1 MKFSMGT
8 LELEVHFIDRHFA
21 ALINRLAKIPSPELE
36 LAAKLVS
43 NFRERGDVC
52 VALRAITASDA
63 SKIGGPD
70 IPALKSWV
78 RKLRASGVVGKPG
91 EFAPLIL
98 DENERLYL
106 QRYWKYEDE
115 LARNLQARL
124 RDSPIRDF
132 NETELASNLA
142 KLFPAQSDLQK
153 VAAFVAAT
161 SRLCVISGAPGTGKT
176 RTIVLICA
184 LLIALA
190 GKRDLNFVLAAP
202 TGKAAARLKETIA
215 QTRPLLR
222 LPGAIDEKLPVD
234 ASTIQRLLGAKGD
247 SPHFRHDA
255 KNPLV
260 ADVVIV
266 DEASMI
272 DLALLAKLFDAVR
285 PDTRIILVGDKDQ
298 LASVEAGSAFRDIC
312 TPGFELGVSVS
323 LAETFAECTGEEL
336 EGTSASEAPI
346 HSVVVELRRNYRF
359 TPETGIAELS
369 NAVNQGDA
377 ESAIAVLK
385 KGGRICWRP
394 TPSAQS
400 FERELR
406 ERVFPRFEKFSTLT
420 DPADALNQL
429 AEFTVLCAL
438 RRGPCGAET
447 VNRLL
452 GRMVRET
459 GSIEDDGP
467 YHAGEPVIIVRN
479 DYNVGLFN
487 GDLGI
492 VLPDATSSELRV
504 FFRGED
510 GDVLNFAPGRLPA
523 HEPAFALT
531 VHKSQ
536 GSEFRDALLILP
548 KRDAPVLTRELL
560 YTGVTRVRETV
571 EVWAAENI
579 LRQTIERKIERNS
592 GLRDRL
598 WKKPAGS

>member
-1 MKFSMGT
+1 MKFFMGT
-8 LELEVHFIDRHFA
+8 PELEVHFIDRHFA
-21 ALINRLAKIPSPELE
+21 ALINRLAKIPSPELA

-52 VALRAITASDA
+52 VGLRAITASDV
-63 SKIGGPD
+63 SKIGAPD
-70 IPALKSWV
+70 IPPLKSWV
-78 RKLRASGVVGKPG
+78 RTLRASGVVGKPG

-98 DENERLYL
+98 DEKDRLYL
-106 QRYWKYEDE
+106 QRYWRYEDE

-132 NETELASNLA
+132 NQTELASNLA

-190 GKRDLNFVLAAP
+190 GKRELNFALAAP

-222 LPGAIDEKLPVD
+222 LPEAIDEKLPAD
-234 ASTIQRLLGAKGD
+234 ASTIQRLLGAKRD

-255 KNPLV
+255 KNPLA

-285 PDTRIILVGDKDQ
+285 PDARIILVGDKDQ

-323 LAETFAECTGEEL
+323 LAGTLAKCTGEEL

-359 TPETGIAELS
+359 TPGTGIAELS
-369 NAVNQGDA
+369 SAVNQGDA
-377 ESAIAVLK
+377 AGAIEVLK
-385 KGGRICWRP
+385 GGGRIRWRP
-394 TPSAQS
+394 TPSARS

-406 ERVFPRFEKFSTLT
+406 ERVFPRFEKFLALT
-420 DPADALNQL
+420 DPIEALNQL
-429 AEFTVLCAL
+429 AEFAVLCAL

-447 VNRLL
+447 VNAFLD
-452 GRMVRET
+452 RMLRET

-492 VLPDATSSELRV
+492 VLPDATSGERRV
-504 FFRGED
+504 FFG
-510 GDVLNFAPGRLPA
+510 GGGR
-523 HEPAFALT
+523 
-531 VHKSQ
+531 
-536 GSEFRDALLILP
+536 
-548 KRDAPVLTRELL
+548 
-560 YTGVTRVRETV
+560 
-571 EVWAAENI
+571 
-579 LRQTIERKIERNS
+579 
-592 GLRDRL
+592 
-598 WKKPAGS
+598 

>member
-1 MKFSMGT
+1 MAT
-8 LELEVHFIDRHFA
+8 PELEVHFIDQHFA
-21 ALINRLAKIPSPELE
+21 ALMNRLAKVPSPELE

-52 VALRAITASDA
+52 VALRTITSTDA

-70 IPALKSWV
+70 VPPLKNWL
-78 RKLRASGVVGKPG
+78 RKLRASGVVGAPG

-98 DENERLYL
+98 DKAERLYL
-106 QRYWKYEDE
+106 QRYWKYEDD
-115 LARNLQARL
+115 LGRNLQARL
-124 RDSPIRDF
+124 RDNPIRDF
-132 NETELASNLA
+132 NQTELAKNLE
-142 KLFPAQSDLQK
+142 KLFPVQSDLQK

-190 GKRDLNFVLAAP
+190 GKRELNFALAAP

-215 QTRPLLR
+215 QTRLALR
-222 LPGAIDEKLPVD
+222 LPEDVKLPAD
-234 ASTIQRLLGAKGD
+234 ASTIQRLLGAKGE
-247 SPHFRHDA
+247 SPHFRHNA
-255 KNPLV
+255 KNPLA

-285 PDTRIILVGDKDQ
+285 PDARVILVGDKDQ

-312 TPGFELGVSVS
+312 TPGFQLGVAVS
-323 LAETFAECTGEEL
+323 LAEAFAKYTGEKL
-336 EGTSASEAPI
+336 EDTSSGEAPI
-346 HSVVVELRRNYRF
+346 HPVVVELRRNYRF
-359 TPETGIAELS
+359 TPGTGIAELGS
-369 NAVNQGDA
+369 AVNQGDA
-377 ESAIAVLK
+377 EGAFAVLK
-385 KGGRICWRP
+385 SGGRVRWRP
-394 TPSAQS
+394 TPSVKS
-400 FERELR
+400 FERELC
-406 ERVFPRFEKFSTLT
+406 EHVLPRFEKFLTLT

-429 AEFTVLCAL
+429 AEFAVLCAL
-438 RRGPCGAET
+438 RRGPFGAET
-447 VNRLL
+447 VNGLL
-452 GRMVRET
+452 EQMLRDTEKVEGDGR
-459 GSIEDDGP
+459 

-492 VLPDATSSELRV
+492 VLPDATSDELRV

-510 GDVLNFAPGRLPA
+510 GDVLNFAPGRLPE

-536 GSEFRDALLILP
+536 GSEFRAALVILP
-548 KRDAPVLTRELL
+548 ERDAPVLTRELL

-571 EVWAAENI
+571 EVWATEHI
-579 LRQTIERKIERNS
+579 LRQTIERKIERSS

-598 WKKPAGS
+598 WKKNGGS

>member
-8 LELEVHFIDRHFA
+8 PELEVHFIDRHFA
-21 ALINRLAKIPSPELE
+21 ALINRLAKIPSAELE
-36 LAAKLVS
+36 LSAKLVR

-52 VALRAITASDA
+52 VALRAIPASDA

-70 IPALKSWV
+70 IPPLQTWV
-78 RKLRASGVVGKPG
+78 RKLRASAVVGKPG

-132 NETELASNLA
+132 NRTGLAKNLE

-161 SRLCVISGAPGTGKT
+161 SHLCVISGAPGTGKT

-190 GKRDLNFVLAAP
+190 GKRELNFALAAP

-215 QTRPLLR
+215 QTRLALR
-222 LPGAIDEKLPVD
+222 LAEDVKLPAD
-234 ASTIQRLLGAKGD
+234 ASTIQRLLGVKGD

-255 KNPLV
+255 KNPLP

-336 EGTSASEAPI
+336 AGTSASEAPI

-369 NAVNQGDA
+369 SAVNQGDS
-377 ESAIAVLK
+377 EGAIAVLK
-385 KGGRICWRP
+385 SSGRIRWRP
-394 TPSAQS
+394 TPLVKN

-406 ERVFPRFEKFSTLT
+406 ERVLPRFEKLLTLT

-429 AEFTVLCAL
+429 AEFAVLCAL
-438 RRGPCGAET
+438 RRGPFGAET
-447 VNRLL
+447 VIGLL
-452 GRMVRET
+452 ERMLWDIGRVE
-459 GSIEDDGP
+459 GDGR
-467 YHAGEPVIIVRN
+467 YHGGEPVIIVRN

-492 VLPDATSSELRV
+492 VLPDATSGELRV
-504 FFRGED
+504 FFRGE
-510 GDVLNFAPGRLPA
+510 GSDVLNFAPGRLPA
-523 HEPAFALT
+523 HQPAFALT

-536 GSEFRDALLILP
+536 GSEFRDAIVILP
-548 KRDAPVLTRELL
+548 ARDAPVLTRELL

-571 EVWAAENI
+571 EVWATEHI
-579 LRQTIERKIERNS
+579 LRQTIERKIERSS

-598 WKKPAGS
+598 WKKDGGS

>member
-1 MKFSMGT
+1 MGT

-70 IPALKSWV
+70 IPPLQTWV
-78 RKLRASGVVGKPG
+78 RKLRASAVVGKPG

-115 LARNLQARL
+115 LAHNLEARL
-124 RDSPIRDF
+124 REHPIRDF
-132 NETELASNLA
+132 DQAKLASNLA
-142 KLFPAQSDLQK
+142 KLFPAQGDLQK

-190 GKRDLNFVLAAP
+190 GKRDLNFALAAP

-215 QTRPLLR
+215 QTRLSLR
-222 LPGAIDEKLPVD
+222 LPPEVKLPSD

-255 KNPLV
+255 KNPLL

-285 PDTRIILVGDKDQ
+285 PDARVILVGDKDQ

-323 LAETFAECTGEEL
+323 LAEAFAKCTGEEL

-346 HSVVVELRRNYRF
+346 HPVVVELRRNYRF
-359 TPETGIAELS
+359 TPETGIAQLS
-369 NAVNQGDA
+369 SAVNQGDS
-377 ESAIAVLK
+377 EGAIAVLK
-385 KGGRICWRP
+385 SGGRIRWRP
-394 TPSAQS
+394 TPSAKN

-406 ERVFPRFEKFSTLT
+406 ERVLPRFEGFLTLT
-420 DPADALNQL
+420 DPREALNQL
-429 AEFTVLCAL
+429 TDFAVLCAL
-438 RRGPCGAET
+438 RRGPFGAET
-447 VNRLL
+447 VNARLERLL
-452 GRMVRET
+452 REIGSLEGSGR
-459 GSIEDDGP
+459 
-467 YHAGEPVIIVRN
+467 YHAGEPLIIVRN
-479 DYNVGLFN
+479 DYDVGLFN

-492 VLPDATSSELRV
+492 VLPDPTSGELRV
-504 FFRGED
+504 FFRGE
-510 GDVLNFAPGRLPA
+510 GSDVLNFAPGRLPA
-523 HEPAFALT
+523 HQPAFALT

-536 GSEFRDALLILP
+536 GSEFRDALVILP
-548 KRDAPVLTRELL
+548 ERDAPVLTRELL

-571 EVWAAENI
+571 EVWATEHI
-579 LRQTIERKIERNS
+579 LRQTIERKIERSS

-598 WKKPAGS
+598 WKKDGGS

>member
-52 VALRAITASDA
+52 VALRAITGSDA

-70 IPALKSWV
+70 IPPLHSWV

-115 LARNLQARL
+115 LARNLRARL
-124 RDSPIRDF
+124 REHPIRDF
-132 NETELASNLA
+132 NRTELASNLA

-153 VAAFVAAT
+153 
-161 SRLCVISGAPGTGKT
+161 
-176 RTIVLICA
+176 
-184 LLIALA
+184 
-190 GKRDLNFVLAAP
+190 
-202 TGKAAARLKETIA
+202 ETIA
-215 QTRPLLR
+215 QTRPLLQ
-222 LPGAIDEKLPVD
+222 LPGAIDEKLPAD

-272 DLALLAKLFDAVR
+272 DLALLAKLFDAVP

-312 TPGFELGVSVS
+312 TPGFELGVSVP

-336 EGTSASEAPI
+336 GGTSASEAPI

-377 ESAIAVLK
+377 ESAIAILK

-394 TPSAQS
+394 TPSAKS

-406 ERVFPRFEKFSTLT
+406 ERIFPRFEKFSTLT

-438 RRGPCGAET
+438 RRGPFGAET

-452 GRMVRET
+452 GRMLRET

-548 KRDAPVLTRELL
+548 ARDAPVLTRELL

>member
-1 MKFSMGT
+1 MAT
-8 LELEVHFIDRHFA
+8 PELEIHFTDLHFA
-21 ALINRLAKIPSPELE
+21 ALMNRLAKVPSPELE
-36 LAAKLVS
+36 LAARLVS

-52 VALRAITASDA
+52 LPLRAITPADV
-63 SKIGGPD
+63 SKIGIAD
-70 IPALKSWV
+70 VPALKNWV
-78 RKLRASGVVGKPG
+78 KKLRGSGVVGQPG

-98 DENERLYL
+98 DKAERLYL
-106 QRYWKYEDE
+106 QRYWKYEDDLGGNLEARLKGNPICDFDQAE
-115 LARNLQARL
+115 LAGNLK
-124 RDSPIRDF
+124 
-132 NETELASNLA
+132 
-142 KLFPAQSDLQK
+142 KLFPAESDLQK
-153 VAAFVAAT
+153 VAAFVAVT
-161 SRLCVISGAPGTGKT
+161 SPLCVISGAPGTGKT

-184 LLIALA
+184 LLIALT
-190 GKRDLNFVLAAP
+190 GKRELNFALAAP

-215 QTRPLLR
+215 QTRLSLR
-222 LPGAIDEKLPVD
+222 LPGAVDEKLPTD
-234 ASTIQRLLGAKGD
+234 ASTIQRLLGAKRD
-247 SPHFRHDA
+247 SPHFQHDA
-255 KNPLV
+255 KNPLA

-285 PDTRIILVGDKDQ
+285 PDARLILVGDKDQ

-323 LAETFAECTGEEL
+323 LASAFAKCTGEEL

-359 TPETGIAELS
+359 TPGTGIAELS
-369 NAVNQGDA
+369 SAVNQGDA
-377 ESAIAVLK
+377 AGAIEVLK
-385 KGGRICWRP
+385 GGGRIRWRP
-394 TPSAQS
+394 TPSAKS

-406 ERVFPRFEKFSTLT
+406 ERVFPRFEKFLALT
-420 DPADALNQL
+420 DPIDALNQL
-429 AEFTVLCAL
+429 AEFAVLCAL
-438 RRGPCGAET
+438 RRGLFGAER
-447 VNRLL
+447 VNVSLE
-452 GRMVRET
+452 RMLRET
-459 GSIEDDGP
+459 GRIEGNSR

-492 VLPDATSSELRV
+492 VLPDAASGELRV

-536 GSEFRDALLILP
+536 GSEFRDALVILP
-548 KRDAPVLTRELL
+548 ERDAPVLTRELL

-571 EVWAAENI
+571 EVWVTEHI
-579 LRQTIERKIERNS
+579 LRQTIERKIERSS

-598 WKKPAGS
+598 WKTTAAVNY

>member
-1 MKFSMGT
+1 MAT
-8 LELEVHFIDRHFA
+8 PELEIHFTDLHFA
-21 ALINRLAKIPSPELE
+21 ALMNRLARVPSPELE
-36 LAAKLVS
+36 LAARLVS

-52 VALRAITASDA
+52 LPLRAITRADA
-63 SKIGGPD
+63 SKIGIAD
-70 IPALKSWV
+70 VPALKNWV
-78 RKLRASGVVGKPG
+78 KKLRGSGVVGQPG

-98 DENERLYL
+98 DKAERLYL
-106 QRYWKYEDE
+106 QRYWKYEDDLGGNLEARLKGNPICDFDQAE
-115 LARNLQARL
+115 LAGNLK
-124 RDSPIRDF
+124 
-132 NETELASNLA
+132 

-153 VAAFVAAT
+153 VAAFVAVT
-161 SRLCVISGAPGTGKT
+161 SPLCVISGAPGTGKT

-190 GKRDLNFVLAAP
+190 GKRDLNFALAAP

-215 QTRPLLR
+215 QTRLSLR
-222 LPGAIDEKLPVD
+222 LPGAVDEKLPTD
-234 ASTIQRLLGAKGD
+234 ASTIQRLLGAKRD
-247 SPHFRHDA
+247 SPHFQHDA
-255 KNPLV
+255 KNPLA

-285 PDTRIILVGDKDQ
+285 PDARIILVGDKDQ

-312 TPGFELGVSVS
+312 TPGFELGISVS
-323 LAETFAECTGEEL
+323 LAEAFAKCTGEEL
-336 EGTSASEAPI
+336 GGTRASEAPI

-359 TPETGIAELS
+359 APGTGIAELS
-369 NAVNQGDA
+369 SAVNQGDA
-377 ESAIAVLK
+377 ADAIEVLK
-385 KGGRICWRP
+385 GGGRVRWRP
-394 TPSAQS
+394 TPSAKS

-406 ERVFPRFEKFSTLT
+406 ERVFPRFEKFLALT
-420 DPADALNQL
+420 DPIEALNQL
-429 AEFTVLCAL
+429 AEFAVLCAL
-438 RRGPCGAET
+438 RRGPFGAET
-447 VNRLL
+447 VNVSLE
-452 GRMVRET
+452 RMLRET
-459 GSIEDDGP
+459 GRIEGNSR
-467 YHAGEPVIIVRN
+467 YHAGKPVIIVRN

-492 VLPDATSSELRV
+492 VLPDAASGELRV

-536 GSEFRDALLILP
+536 GSEFRDALVILP
-548 KRDAPVLTRELL
+548 ERDAPVLTRELL

-571 EVWAAENI
+571 EVWVTEHI
-579 LRQTIERKIERNS
+579 LRQTIERKIERSS

-598 WKKPAGS
+598 WKTTAAVNY

>member
-1 MKFSMGT
+1 MAT
-8 LELEVHFIDRHFA
+8 LELEGHFIDQHFA
-21 ALINRLAKIPSPELE
+21 ALIKRLAKMPSPELE

-52 VALRAITASDA
+52 VPLRVITSAET
-63 SKIGGPD
+63 SKIGVTD
-70 IPALKSWV
+70 VPALKDWV
-78 RKLRASGVVGKPG
+78 EKLRASGVVGAPG
-91 EFAPLIL
+91 EFAPLVL
-98 DENERLYL
+98 DKAERLYL
-106 QRYWKYEDE
+106 QRYWKYEDD
-115 LARNLQARL
+115 LGRNLQARL
-124 RDSPIRDF
+124 RDNPVRDF
-132 NETELASNLA
+132 DQTKLASNLA
-142 KLFPAQSDLQK
+142 KLFPAQGDLQK

-161 SRLCVISGAPGTGKT
+161 WRLCVISGAPGTGKT

-190 GKRDLNFVLAAP
+190 GKRELNFALAAP
-202 TGKAAARLKETIA
+202 TGKAAARLKETIT
-215 QTRPLLR
+215 QTRPSLR
-222 LPGAIDEKLPVD
+222 LPDAIDKKLPTD

-247 SPHFRHDA
+247 SPHFRHNA
-255 KNPLV
+255 KNPLA

-285 PDTRIILVGDKDQ
+285 PDASVILVGDKDQ

-312 TPGFELGVSVS
+312 TPGRDLGPSVS
-323 LAETFAECTGEEL
+323 LAEAFAQCSGENL
-336 EGTSASEAPI
+336 ADTSATDMPI

-359 TPETGIAELS
+359 TPGTGIAELS

-377 ESAIAVLK
+377 EGAIAVLK
-385 KGGRICWRP
+385 SGGRIHWRP
-394 TPSAQS
+394 TPSAKT

-406 ERVFPRFEKFSTLT
+406 ERVLPRFEGFLTLT
-420 DPADALNQL
+420 DPKEALNQL
-429 AEFTVLCAL
+429 TDFAVLCAL
-438 RRGPCGAET
+438 RRGPFGAET
-447 VNRLL
+447 VNARLERLL
-452 GRMVRET
+452 RKI
-459 GSIEDDGP
+459 GSLEGSER

-479 DYNVGLFN
+479 DYDVGLFN

-492 VLPDATSSELRV
+492 VLPDKTSGELRV
-504 FFRGED
+504 FFRGEE

-548 KRDAPVLTRELL
+548 EKDAPVLTRELL

-571 EVWAAENI
+571 EVWAKEQI
-579 LRQTIERKIERNS
+579 LKQTIERKIERSS

-598 WKKPAGS
+598 WKKNAGS